1 MRAIRI
7 EQYGG
12 PEVLRRVDIDVPSPG
27 PGEVLVRVACAGVN
41 FMDIHTRQGKYQD
54 SRTYAVRAPC
64 TLGMEGAGE
73 VVGTGP
79 DVASFRRGDRVAWCL
94 SWGAYAEYAVVP
106 ARRVARIAPSVSY
119 ELAAAAIFQGST
131 AHYLVEDVAKLR
143 AGSSCLVHAASG
155 GIGQIL
161 VQLAKRRGAI
171 VFATASSD
179 SKAAIARGRGAD
191 HVMLYEDGRFA
202 DRVRAATAGRG
213 GDVVFDAVG
222 RTTLRDS
229 FRAARVR
236 GLVVNYGSVSGSLR
250 DLDPYEL
257 GEAGSLF
264 LTRPRLADYLADG
277 ATVQRRA
284 DEIFAAVEDGT
295 LRLEIS
301 ARYTLDQVEIAHA
314 ALEERRQLG
323 KSILLIPRPPRTTI
337 ASDPAGPIDLLPLQG
352 MGG

>member
-12 PEVLRRVDIDVPSPG
+12 PEVLRRVDIDIPSPG
-27 PGEVLVRVACAGVN
+27 RGEVLVRVACAGVN
-41 FMDIHTRQGKYQD
+41 FMDIHTRQGKYRN
-54 SRTYAVRAPC
+54 SHTYPVRAPC

-73 VVGTGP
+73 VVGVGP
-79 DVASFRRGDRVAWCL
+79 DVTSIHLRDRVAWCI

-106 ARRVARIAPSVSY
+106 AHRAARIPPAISY

-131 AHYLVEDVAKLR
+131 AHYLVADVAQLKP
-143 AGSSCLVHAASG
+143 GSTCLVHAASG

-171 VFATASSD
+171 VFATASTD
-179 SKAAIARGRGAD
+179 SKAAIARQRGAD
-191 HVMLYEDGRFA
+191 HVMLYENGRFA
-202 DRVRAATAGRG
+202 DHIRAATAGRG
-213 GDVVFDAVG
+213 VDVVFDAVG

-229 FRAARVR
+229 FRATRIR
-236 GLVVNYGSVSGSLR
+236 GLVVNYGSVSGSLG

-257 GEAGSLF
+257 GESGSLF

-284 DEIFAAVEDGT
+284 DEIFAALEDGT
-295 LRLEIS
+295 LQLEIS
-301 ARYTLDQVEIAHA
+301 GRYTLDEVEIAHA

-323 KSILLIPRPPRTTI
+323 KSVLLV
-337 ASDPAGPIDLLPLQG
+337 A
-352 MGG
+352 

>member
-1 MRAIRI
+1 LRAIRI

-12 PEVLRRVDIDVPSPG
+12 PEVLRRVDIDIPTPG
-27 PGEVLVRVACAGVN
+27 PREVLVRVACAGVN
-41 FMDIHTRQGKYQD
+41 FMDVHTRQGKYRE
-54 SRTYAVRAPC
+54 SRTYPVRAPC

-73 VVGTGP
+73 VVGTGSEVTSIRP
-79 DVASFRRGDRVAWCL
+79 GDRVAWCL

-106 ARRVARIAPSVSY
+106 ARRIARIAPSVSY

-131 AHYLVEDVAKLR
+131 AHYLVEDVAQLR
-143 AGSSCLVHAASG
+143 SGSTCLVHAASG
-155 GIGQIL
+155 GIGQML
-161 VQLAKRRGAI
+161 VQLAKRRGAT

-179 SKAAIARGRGAD
+179 SKAAVARQCGAD

-202 DRVRAATAGRG
+202 DRIREATHGRG
-213 GDVVFDAVG
+213 VDVVFDAIG
-222 RTTLRDS
+222 RATLRDS

-236 GLVVNYGSVSGSLR
+236 GLVVNYGSVSGSLA

-284 DEIFAAVEDGT
+284 DEIFAALEDGT
-295 LRLEIS
+295 LRLEI
-301 ARYTLDQVEIAHA
+301 RRRHTLDEVEVAHA

-323 KSILLIPRPPRTTI
+323 KSILVITPPAI
-337 ASDPAGPIDLLPLQG
+337 ASGPAGR
-352 MGG
+352 